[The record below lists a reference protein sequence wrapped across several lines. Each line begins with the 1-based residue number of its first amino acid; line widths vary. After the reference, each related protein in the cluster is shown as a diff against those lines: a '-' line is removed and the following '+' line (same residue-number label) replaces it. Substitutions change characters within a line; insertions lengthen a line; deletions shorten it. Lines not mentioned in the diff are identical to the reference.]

1 MINFA
6 GKVRKKDSKSGIP
19 LASMPDI
26 IFILLLF
33 FMVSTVLKE
42 IDVKVTYDLPETVTS
57 EKFDNRRLTAWL
69 YIGKD
74 GKIQVNDMV
83 VGLSAVKERFEIIRS
98 RMNNVVVQMRV
109 DKNVP
114 MSLVESVQL
123 ELRKAK
129 CLRVNYIS
137 SHKEKDEK

>member
-1 MINFA
+1 MISFA
-6 GKVRKKDSKSGIP
+6 GKQKRKSTKPGIP

-42 IDVKVTYDLPETVTS
+42 IDVKVEYDLPEATTS
-57 EKFDNRRLTAWL
+57 EKFDNRRLNAWL
-69 YIGKD
+69 YIGRD
-74 GKIQVNDMV
+74 GRIQVNDMV
-83 VGLSAVKERFEIIRS
+83 VSPENLKEKFEVIKS
-98 RMNNVVVQMRV
+98 RMNNVIVQMRV

-114 MSLVESVQL
+114 MALVESVQL
-123 ELRKAK
+123 ELRKAN

-137 SHKEKDEK
+137 SQKSKDKK

>member
-1 MINFA
+1 MIRFA
-6 GKVRKKDSKSGIP
+6 GNQKRKDSKPGIP

-42 IDVKVTYDLPETVTS
+42 IDVKVQYDLPEATTS
-57 EKFDNRRLTAWL
+57 EKFDNRRLNAWL
-69 YIGKD
+69 YIGRD
-74 GKIQVNDMV
+74 GRIQVNDMV
-83 VGLSAVKERFEIIRS
+83 VGVQSIREKFEVIRA
-98 RMNNVVVQMRV
+98 RMNNVVVQLRV

-114 MSLVESVQL
+114 MSLVEQVQL

-137 SHKEKDEK
+137 SKSKQDEK

>member
-1 MINFA
+1 MISFA
-6 GKVRKKDSKSGIP
+6 GNRKRKDSKPGIP

-42 IDVKVTYDLPETVTS
+42 IDVKVKYDLPEATTS
-57 EKFDNRRLTAWL
+57 EKFDNRRLNAWL
-69 YIGKD
+69 YIGRD
-74 GKIQVNDMV
+74 GRIQVNDMV
-83 VGLSAVKERFEIIRS
+83 VGVENIREKFEVIRA
-98 RMNNVVVQMRV
+98 RMNNVVVQLRV

-114 MSLVESVQL
+114 MSLVEQVQL

-137 SHKEKDEK
+137 SKSKQDEK

>member
-1 MINFA
+1 MISFA
-6 GKVRKKDSKSGIP
+6 GKQKRKDSKPGIP

-42 IDVKVTYDLPETVTS
+42 IDVKVEYDLPEAITS
-57 EKFDNRRLTAWL
+57 EKFDNRRLNAWL
-69 YIGKD
+69 YIGRD
-74 GKIQVNDMV
+74 GRIQINDMV
-83 VGLSAVKERFEIIRS
+83 VSKENVREKFEVIRS
-98 RMNNVVVQMRV
+98 RMNNVIVQMRV

-114 MSLVESVQL
+114 MALVESVQL
-123 ELRKAK
+123 ELRKAN

-137 SHKEKDEK
+137 SQKQKDEK

>member
-1 MINFA
+1 MISFA
-6 GKVRKKDSKSGIP
+6 GKQKRKETKPGIP

-42 IDVKVTYDLPETVTS
+42 IDVKVEYDLPEASTS
-57 EKFDNRRLTAWL
+57 EKFDNRRLNAWL
-69 YIGKD
+69 FIGKD
-74 GKIQVNDMV
+74 GKIQVNDMIV
-83 VGLSAVKERFEIIRS
+83 SLESVKEKFEIIRS
-98 RMNNVVVQMRV
+98 RTSNVVVQMRV

-114 MSLVESVQL
+114 MSLVETVQL
-123 ELRKAK
+123 ELRKAN

-137 SHKEKDEK
+137 SQKNKDEK

>member
-1 MINFA
+1 MISFA
-6 GKVRKKDSKSGIP
+6 GKLRRKKGGQGIP

-42 IDVKVTYDLPETVTS
+42 VDVKVEFELPLTATA
-57 EKFDNRRLTAWL
+57 EKFDNRRLTAHL
-69 YIGKD
+69 FIGRD
-74 GKIQVNDMV
+74 ERIQINDMV
-83 VGLSAVKERFEIIRS
+83 VFLSEVKEKMEVVRS
-98 RMNNVVVQMRV
+98 RVSGVVVMLRV
-109 DKNVP
+109 DKNIS
-114 MSLVESVQL
+114 MDLVNKVQI

-137 SHKEKDEK
+137 NQKSN

>member
-1 MINFA
+1 MIRFA
-6 GKVRKKDSKSGIP
+6 GNKKRKDSKPGIP

-42 IDVKVTYDLPETVTS
+42 IDVKVQYDLPEATTS
-57 EKFDNRRLTAWL
+57 EKFDNRRLNAWL
-69 YIGKD
+69 YIGRD
-74 GKIQVNDMV
+74 GRIQVNDVV
-83 VGLSAVKERFEIIRS
+83 VGVENIREKFEVIRA
-98 RMNNVVVQMRV
+98 RMNNVVVQLRV

-114 MSLVESVQL
+114 MSLVEKVQL

-137 SHKEKDEK
+137 SKSKQDEK

>member
-6 GKVRKKDSKSGIP
+6 GKLKRKKSEPGIP

-42 IDVKVTYDLPETVTS
+42 IDVKVQYDLPEAVTS
-57 EKFDNRRLTAWL
+57 EKFDNRRLTAYL
-69 YIGKD
+69 FIGKD
-74 GKIQVNDMV
+74 GRMQLNDMV
-83 VGLSAVKERFEIIRS
+83 VTLDQVKEKMEVIRS
-98 RMNNVVVQMRV
+98 RMNNVVVQLRV
-109 DKNVP
+109 DKNIP
-114 MSLVESVQL
+114 MSQVEKVQL

-129 CLRVNYIS
+129 CLRINYVS
-137 SHKEKDEK
+137 SQKEDLR

>member
-1 MINFA
+1 MIRFA
-6 GKVRKKDSKSGIP
+6 GNQKRKDSKPGIP

-42 IDVKVTYDLPETVTS
+42 IDVKVQYDLPEATTS
-57 EKFDNRRLTAWL
+57 EKFDNRRLNAWL
-69 YIGKD
+69 YIGRD
-74 GKIQVNDMV
+74 GRIQVNDMV
-83 VGLSAVKERFEIIRS
+83 VGVESIREKFEVIRA
-98 RMNNVVVQMRV
+98 RMNNVVVQLRV

-114 MSLVESVQL
+114 MSLVEQVQL

-137 SHKEKDEK
+137 SKSKQDEK

>member
-1 MINFA
+1 MISFA
-6 GKVRKKDSKSGIP
+6 GKLRRKKAGQGIP

-42 IDVKVTYDLPETVTS
+42 VDVKVEFDLPSTATA
-57 EKFDNRRLTAWL
+57 EKFDNRRLTAHL
-69 YIGKD
+69 FIGRD
-74 GKIQVNDMV
+74 QRIQINEMV
-83 VGLSAVKERFEIIRS
+83 VTLDEVKEKMEIVRS
-98 RMNNVVVQMRV
+98 RVSGVVVMLRV

-114 MSLVESVQL
+114 MNLVNQVQV

-137 SHKEKDEK
+137 TQKSN

>member
-6 GKVRKKDSKSGIP
+6 SKLKRKNSKPGIP

-42 IDVKVTYDLPETVTS
+42 VDIKVEYDLPEASTS
-57 EKFDNRRLTAWL
+57 EKFENRRLTANL
-69 YIGKD
+69 FIGRN
-74 GKIQVNDMV
+74 GEIQINDVLVKLENIKEKMEV
-83 VGLSAVKERFEIIRS
+83 VRS
-98 RMNNVVVQMRV
+98 RVSGVVVQMRI
-109 DKNVP
+109 DKNVQ
-114 MSLVESVQL
+114 MELVNKVHI

-137 SHKEKDEK
+137 TQKQNKG

>member
-1 MINFA
+1 MISFA
-6 GKVRKKDSKSGIP
+6 GKLRRKKGGQGIQ

-42 IDVKVTYDLPETVTS
+42 VDVKVEFDLPSTS
-57 EKFDNRRLTAWL
+57 TAEKFDNRRLTAHL
-69 YIGKD
+69 FIGRD
-74 GKIQVNDMV
+74 ERIQINDMV
-83 VGLSAVKERFEIIRS
+83 VSLSEVKEKMEIVRS
-98 RMNNVVVQMRV
+98 RVSGVVVMLRV
-109 DKNVP
+109 DKNIP
-114 MSLVESVQL
+114 MDLVNKVQI

-137 SHKEKDEK
+137 TQKSN

>member
-1 MINFA
+1 MIKPP
-6 GKVRKKDSKSGIP
+6 GKLKRKKSEPGIP

-42 IDVKVTYDLPETVTS
+42 IDVRVQYDLPEATTS
-57 EKFDNRRLTAWL
+57 EKFDNRRLTAYL
-69 YIGKD
+69 FIGRD
-74 GKIQVNDMV
+74 GKIQLNDV
-83 VGLSAVKERFEIIRS
+83 VIARDQVKEKMEIIRS
-98 RMNNVVVQMRV
+98 RMNNVVVQLRV
-109 DKNVP
+109 DKNIP
-114 MSLVESVQL
+114 MSLVEEVQL

-137 SHKEKDEK
+137 SQKPQE